1 MPRPIAGVLPIAHT
15 PLLESDTI
23 DDASLRRQ
31 VDWAFQH
38 GANGCCTGMVSE
50 LLRLTTDERVELVR
64 KLVEFAAARGAVV
77 ASVGAES
84 TKQALRFAREAEQAG
99 CDALMAIPP
108 VATAL
113 PEPEVWDYFQALAE
127 SSDLPLIVQDA
138 SGYVGRPLD
147 FGLYVRLLERYGPE
161 KILFKPEASPP
172 GPVISALIRQSGG
185 RAVVFDGSGGIL
197 LVDAYRRGVRGC
209 MPGMELLDGI
219 AALWQALQ
227 QGDDDA
233 IYRLYF
239 PICAIAALQMQAGL
253 DGFLAIEKHILVKR
267 GVFTSARRRKPYA
280 WQLDDETAAELD
292 RLLIRYDAALGRK
305 AAIQT

>member
-1 MPRPIAGVLPIAHT
+1 
-15 PLLESDTI
+15 
-23 DDASLRRQ
+23 
-31 VDWAFQH
+31 
-38 GANGCCTGMVSE
+38 
-50 LLRLTTDERVELVR
+50 
-64 KLVEFAAARGAVV
+64 
-77 ASVGAES
+77 
-84 TKQALRFAREAEQAG
+84 
-99 CDALMAIPP
+99 
-108 VATAL
+108 
-113 PEPEVWDYFQALAE
+113 
-127 SSDLPLIVQDA
+127 
-138 SGYVGRPLD
+138 
-147 FGLYVRLLERYGPE
+147 
-161 KILFKPEASPP
+161 
-172 GPVISALIRQSGG
+172 
-185 RAVVFDGSGGIL
+185 VFDGSGGIL

-292 RLLIRYDAALGRK
+292 RLLIRYDTALGRK
-305 AAIQT
+305 EEVRLLDC